1 MTSTR
6 TKRYWG
12 TQRVARV
19 LQVTPAT
26 VASWIDQGHLK
37 GHKTPTGRRRVASA
51 DLAEFLRAHDML
63 VPSELLVSRDRP
75 VVVVVEDD
83 PGYLSALVR
92 TIEREAPEVEVIQA
106 TTGMD
111 GLLEIG
117 RVGPDLVVLDYALP
131 DLNAVQVVGRLVDTS
146 KRLTAPV
153 MIVTGGMPA
162 NAENDL
168 RVLGVRAIVNKVD
181 GMGVVIEAM
190 RRALQSRSCF
200 SQMEWLDSS
209 GALGPPGLFLRR
221 YE

>member
-1 MTSTR
+1 VSTTR

-51 DLAEFLRAHDML
+51 DLAEFLRAHDMS
-63 VPSELLVSRDRP
+63 VPSDLLVVRDRP

-83 PGYLSALVR
+83 PGYLAALVR

-190 RRALQSRSCF
+190 RRALQSRKV
-200 SQMEWLDSS
+200 
-209 GALGPPGLFLRR
+209 A
-221 YE
+221 

>member
-1 MTSTR
+1 MAPTR

-37 GHKTPTGRRRVASA
+37 GHRTPTGRRRVASA
-51 DLAEFLRAHDML
+51 DLAEFLRAHDMV
-63 VPSELLVSRDRP
+63 VPTELSPGRERP

-83 PGYLSALVR
+83 PGYLKALVR
-92 TIEREAPEVEVIQA
+92 TIERDAPEVDVVE
-106 TTGMD
+106 TMTGVD

-131 DLNAVQVVGRLVDTS
+131 DLNAVQIVERLVDTS

-162 NAENDL
+162 AAENDL
-168 RVLGVRAIVNKVD
+168 RRLGVRAIVNKVD
-181 GMGVVIEAM
+181 GMGVVIEAI
-190 RRALQSRSCF
+190 RRVLQSRKV
-200 SQMEWLDSS
+200 
-209 GALGPPGLFLRR
+209 A
-221 YE
+221 

>member
-1 MTSTR
+1 MNTTR

-51 DLAEFLRAHDML
+51 DLAEFLRAHDMS
-63 VPSELLVSRDRP
+63 VPSDLLVVRDRP

-83 PGYLSALVR
+83 PGYLAALVR

-117 RVGPDLVVLDYALP
+117 RVSPDLVVLDYALP
-131 DLNAVQVVGRLVDTS
+131 DLNAVQVVERLVDTS
-146 KRLTAPV
+146 KRLSAPV

-162 NAENDL
+162 NAENNL

-190 RRALQSRSCF
+190 RRALQSRKV
-200 SQMEWLDSS
+200 
-209 GALGPPGLFLRR
+209 A
-221 YE
+221 

>member
-1 MTSTR
+1 VAPTR

-37 GHKTPTGRRRVASA
+37 GHRTPTGRRRVASA
-51 DLAEFLRAHDML
+51 DLAEFLRAHDMT
-63 VPSELLVSRDRP
+63 VPTELSPGRERP

-83 PGYLSALVR
+83 PGYLKALVR
-92 TIEREAPEVEVIQA
+92 TIERDAPEVDVVE
-106 TTGMD
+106 TMTGVD

-131 DLNAVQVVGRLVDTS
+131 DLNAVQIVERLVDTS

-162 NAENDL
+162 AAENDL
-168 RVLGVRAIVNKVD
+168 RRLGVRAIVNKVD
-181 GMGVVIEAM
+181 GMGVVIEAI
-190 RRALQSRSCF
+190 RRVLQSRKV
-200 SQMEWLDSS
+200 
-209 GALGPPGLFLRR
+209 A
-221 YE
+221 

>member
-1 MTSTR
+1 VAPTR
-6 TKRYWG
+6 SKRYWG

-37 GHKTPTGRRRVASA
+37 GHRTPTGRRRVASA
-51 DLAEFLRAHDML
+51 DLAEFLRAHSMA
-63 VPSELLVSRDRP
+63 VPNELASARERP
-75 VVVVVEDD
+75 IVVLVEDD
-83 PGYLSALVR
+83 PGYLKALVR
-92 TIEREAPEVEVIQA
+92 TIEREAPDVEVVQT
-106 TTGMD
+106 TTGVD

-131 DLNAVQVVGRLVDTS
+131 DLNAVQVVERLQDTS

-162 NAENDL
+162 AAENDL
-168 RVLGVRAIVNKVD
+168 RRLGVRAIVNKVD

-190 RRALQSRSCF
+190 RRALQSRKV
-200 SQMEWLDSS
+200 
-209 GALGPPGLFLRR
+209 A
-221 YE
+221 